1 MADEILNKLGFD
13 VTQALTALQNLDA
26 RMQASQVSF
35 QNHATQLGTWN
46 AQAQAALA
54 TMRQLATAAAG
65 MTLPAL
71 PTAAGPA
78 ASPTAAAQPSLWLP
92 PGLQTQ
98 INQAAQS
105 MTNLGT
111 ASTSAG
117 QQMVQ
122 AGTQGA
128 NAAAAA
134 NTQTR
139 GLMISWQMLTRI
151 VITQMIVRALS
162 TMRNMLRDVTSASI
176 ELQRSLAEIQAI
188 TPKIHGDFVS
198 LGREAGELSKKFN
211 IPLPQV
217 TEGLYQSISNQ
228 FVSMSERARIM
239 DASMRLARIG
249 CMELDDAVLLLT
261 GTLNAYGMNASNA
274 DIVAAKFFKTIQL
287 GRIRGK
293 ELADT
298 IGTVIPFAAQLGVS
312 LDEVAASYVSMTIG
326 GLEAHKTA
334 TGLRQVMVALLKPSE
349 DLKKSLREM
358 GFISPEQLVQAKG
371 FQGALDA
378 IAASSNNMGSEIVKS
393 IRNVRALT
401 AELSLTRDGSE
412 QVAKAM
418 AAMEQVT
425 TENFEK
431 LYEEFTK
438 MPAEKLTK
446 EINALK
452 VSLTQDLGAALV
464 QVLAD
469 MVQWFGGAEKISAAI
484 QTLISVL
491 AKAGAAVLAFAAT
504 WAVLHLSMGPIGWA
518 LLAIGAGLT
527 YLVGASTYQSIR
539 AIQDIKAVA
548 QAARDS
554 AMQRIKTEEDALR
567 KIAEAEDKAN
577 RDSIKVWE
585 NKAAIIRRDFFKAMD
600 ELREKNTRLI
610 EDTRTTLSAMV
621 ASQERVVSAY
631 RNAAKATTDAIV
643 QSRERQANAE
653 AAYSDAVYKYAH
665 KNEGAYQRAEAYM
678 RRARQLAKE
687 AQEAM
692 GEAKT
697 PEQIAAAQAAF
708 QRAEAAANEAEQ
720 IAGSTKYILLQD
732 DAQRT
737 VLGVMRQ
744 KIEAEQALQ
753 EIQARE
759 AQRLAAKA
767 ADEEARL
774 GKMKTL
780 MKAILTDLQAFDKA
794 GAREPKQLEE
804 QEKRLR
810 ANVEAFR
817 REWVSGKKVDVAD
830 LMAFDQLQQRVN
842 MAVEGGLT
850 DVRIQEFFAT
860 PDSFAKLR
868 EDIEKGVGPVRVL
881 LEASARLDP
890 ELQKALKGLTAEE
903 GMALL
908 SEEMGRS
915 ADAMKKFREV
925 ANAARIVRMA
935 MEETATLA
943 ATRFGEWAQAFS
955 PEEARFLGDKLL
967 QLNFPEKFRERANA
981 LNTFMENA
989 LKFTKPDVKLDAA
1002 AYETLNKA
1010 FEEYLRTVKPSEES
1024 EAKLREFM
1032 TDAQML
1038 ASEASHA
1045 AEIEGIRQ
1053 QTTMRA
1059 ILGEQRMKDIKAGME
1074 EALRAAEQAKQSVDQ
1089 ADQAAAG
1096 AYGKVSAV
1104 STIDTSSLATQ
1115 TQSAADA
1122 MWDLA
1127 YASMSVQT
1135 PAAPEMAARGGR
1147 VGRYLAAG
1155 GPVGTDVVPAWLSRG
1170 EFVMNA
1176 GSASRFASQLVAMNA
1191 GVQPT
1196 FRGDG
1201 GSVTNI
1207 GDINVSVS
1215 GGATGRQTARSIAA
1229 ELRRE
1234 LRRGTTTL

>member
-46 AQAQAALA
+46 SQAQAALA

-71 PTAAGPA
+71 PSAAGPA

-98 INQAAQS
+98 VNQATQS
-105 MTNLGT
+105 MANLGT
-111 ASTSAG
+111 ASTAAG

-139 GLMISWQMLTRI
+139 GLMISWKMLTRI
-151 VITQMIVRALS
+151 VITQAIVRALS
-162 TMRNMLRDVTSASI
+162 MMRNMLRDVTRASI

-217 TEGLYQSISNQ
+217 TEGLYQSVSNQ
-228 FVSMSERARIM
+228 FVAMSDRARIM

-261 GTLNAYGMNASNA
+261 GTLNAYGMSASNA
-274 DIVAAKFFKTIQL
+274 DIVAAKFFRTIQF

-418 AAMEQVT
+418 AAMESATV
-425 TENFEK
+425 ENFEK

-452 VSLTQDLGAALV
+452 VALTQDLGAAIV

-469 MVQWFGGAEKISAAI
+469 MTEWLGGADKMSAMI
-484 QTLISVL
+484 QTLIVVL
-491 AKAGAAVLAFAAT
+491 LKAGTAVLAFAAT
-504 WAVLHLSMGPIGWA
+504 WAILHLSMGPIGAA
-518 LLAIGAGLT
+518 LLLIGASLT

-554 AMQRIKTEEDALR
+554 AMQRVKTEEDALR
-567 KIAEAEDKAN
+567 KIAEAEDKAIRN
-577 RDSIKVWE
+577 SIKVWE
-585 NKAAIIRRDFFKAMD
+585 NKAATLRRDFFKAMD
-600 ELREKNTRLI
+600 ELKEKNTRLI
-610 EDTRTTLSAMV
+610 EDTRTTLSSMIA
-621 ASQERVVSAY
+621 AQGRVVSAY
-631 RNAAKATTDAIV
+631 RNAAKAATDAIV

-678 RRARQLAKE
+678 RRARFLAKE

-692 GEAKT
+692 EAAKS

-708 QRAEAAANEAEQ
+708 QRAEAAAGEAEQ
-720 IAGSTKYILLQD
+720 IAGSTKHIILQH
-732 DAQRT
+732 DAQRN
-737 VLGVMRQ
+737 VLGIMRQ
-744 KIEAEQALQ
+744 KIDAEHALQ
-753 EIQARE
+753 EVQAKE
-759 AQRLAAKA
+759 AQQLAAKA

-774 GKMKTL
+774 STMKTL
-780 MKAILTDLQAFDKA
+780 MKAILADLQAFDKA

-810 ANVEAFR
+810 ANIDAFR
-817 REWVSGKKVDVAD
+817 REWTTGQKVEVAD

-850 DVRIQEFFAT
+850 DVKIQEFFGT
-860 PDSFAKLR
+860 PESFAKLR
-868 EDIEKGVGPVRVL
+868 EDISKGVGPVRIL
-881 LEASARLDP
+881 MEAAVRYDP
-890 ELQKALKGLTAEE
+890 ELKKMLEGLTAEE
-903 GMALL
+903 GFALL
-908 SEEMGRS
+908 SEELGRG
-915 ADAMKKFREV
+915 ADAMKKFTEV
-925 ANAARIVRMA
+925 ANAAGIVN
-935 MEETATLA
+935 MEMKEVAALASIRYADLRQALSDEGSSWAALRKVMTMTPKEVHAIGDAYKEFKTQAQKFLDPDVTLNEEAYKKLNA
-943 ATRFGEWAQAFS
+943 AYKEYIEKLQPSSELEAKFRAFMDEAQILASIAQRAADIEKVFGETQ
-955 PEEARFLGDKLL
+955 R
-967 QLNFPEKFRERANA
+967 
-981 LNTFMENA
+981 
-989 LKFTKPDVKLDAA
+989 
-1002 AYETLNKA
+1002 
-1010 FEEYLRTVKPSEES
+1010 
-1024 EAKLREFM
+1024 
-1032 TDAQML
+1032 
-1038 ASEASHA
+1038 
-1045 AEIEGIRQ
+1045 
-1053 QTTMRA
+1053 RA
-1059 ILGEQRMKDIKAGME
+1059 IVGEQRMKDIKAGME

-1104 STIDTSSLATQ
+1104 STIDMGSLATQ

-1127 YASMSVQT
+1127 YASMSVQM

-1155 GPVGTDVVPAWLSRG
+1155 GPAGTDVVPAWLSRG

-1176 GSASRFASQLVAMNA
+1176 GSASKFASQLVAMNA